1 MLVLNLFGTGQGRYG
16 DTLLSRFPN
25 KQPWLLFCF
34 LVLNRRKL
42 HPREHV
48 AALFWG
54 EDSTRTSLKRL
65 RCTLWRLRSM
75 LQECGVPPD
84 DYLLVQDDS
93 MGFVP
98 ASPYYLDVELFEV
111 TILRYQDVLG
121 RELMP
126 EQAVRLEKAVDLR
139 IDDLLASTYEDWCLI
154 DREQMNLL
162 YLSALSK
169 LVSFHETHGSFE
181 RALAYGERILTMDDT
196 REAIHRKLMRL
207 HWLSG
212 DRNGS
217 LVQYRRCAQILRET
231 LNVSPMRETTEL
243 YQQILADRYS
253 LGKAPRELQVRPTQ
267 RGADETTQLLVE
279 QALRS
284 LQSVEATLSEVSAE
298 VRRLAKALNDIQ
310 EQRNDA
316 ETLTHRRA
324 GDAL

>member
-34 LVLNRRKL
+34 FVLNRRKM

-54 EDSTRTSLKRL
+54 EDSTRHSLKRL

-75 LQECGVPPD
+75 LQESGVPPD

-93 MGFVP
+93 IGFVP
-98 ASPYYLDVELFEV
+98 ASPYYLDVEAFEV
-111 TILRYQDVLG
+111 TILRYQDVPG
-121 RELMP
+121 RALTQ
-126 EQAVRLEKAVDLR
+126 EQAEQLEKAVDLR

-154 DREQMNLL
+154 DREQLNLL

-169 LVSFHETHGSFE
+169 LVSFHETHGAFE

-196 REAIHRKLMRL
+196 RETIHRKMMRL
-207 HWLSG
+207 YWLSG
-212 DRNGS
+212 NRNGS

-243 YQQILADRYS
+243 YQQILADRYA
-253 LGKAPRELQVRPTQ
+253 LGKAPRELQTRPTL
-267 RGADETTQLLVE
+267 RGTDETTQLLAE

-284 LQSVEATLSEVSAE
+284 LQNVEATLAEVSAE

-316 ETLTHRRA
+316 ETFAQRRG